1 MAINLNDMMSRSS
14 GAAQA
19 ALGLRYGTVA
29 QPPALNFVQPAL
41 AATATAKSAQKDAV
55 EPITEL
61 SMAGMVNATNA
72 SLDKLMLLATGN
84 LTPTST
90 KKMQATELG
99 GVKS

>member
-1 MAINLNDMMSRSS
+1 MAINVSDMMSRSS

-19 ALGLRYGTVA
+19 ALGIRYGSVA
-29 QPPALNFVQPAL
+29 QPPALNFVQPTL

>member
-1 MAINLNDMMSRSS
+1 MAINVNDMMSRSS

-29 QPPALNFVQPAL
+29 QPPALNFVQPTL

-61 SMAGMVNATNA
+61 SMAGMVNAANA
-72 SLDKLMLLATGN
+72 SLDKLVLLATGN
-84 LTPTST
+84 LTPAAT
-90 KKMQATELG
+90 KKTQATELG
-99 GVKS
+99 GVKN

>member
-1 MAINLNDMMSRSS
+1 MAINVSDMMSRSS

-29 QPPALNFVQPAL
+29 QPPALNFVQPTL
-41 AATATAKSAQKDAV
+41 TATASAKAAQKDAV

-61 SMAGMVNATNA
+61 SMAGMVNAANA
-72 SLDKLMLLATGN
+72 SLDKLVLLATGN

>member
-1 MAINLNDMMSRSS
+1 MAINVNDMMSRSS

-29 QPPALNFVQPAL
+29 QPPALNFVQPTL

-90 KKMQATELG
+90 KKMQPQNSGE
-99 GVKS
+99 

>member
-1 MAINLNDMMSRSS
+1 MAININDMMSRSS

-29 QPPALNFVQPAL
+29 QPPALNFVQPTL
-41 AATATAKSAQKDAV
+41 AATASAKAAQADAE

-72 SLDKLMLLATGN
+72 RLDKLVLLATGN

-99 GVKS
+99 GVES

>member
-29 QPPALNFVQPAL
+29 QPPALNFVQPTL
-41 AATATAKSAQKDAV
+41 AATTSAKTSQKDAV

>member
-1 MAINLNDMMSRSS
+1 MAINVSDMMSRSS

-29 QPPALNFVQPAL
+29 QPPALNFVQPVF
-41 AATATAKSAQKDAV
+41 AATATAKSAQKEAV

-72 SLDKLMLLATGN
+72 SLDKLVLLATGN

>member
-1 MAINLNDMMSRSS
+1 MAINVSDMMSRSS

-19 ALGLRYGTVA
+19 ALGIRYGSVA
-29 QPPALNFVQPAL
+29 QPPALNFVQPTL
-41 AATATAKSAQKDAV
+41 AATASAKAAQKDAV
-55 EPITEL
+55 EL
-61 SMAGMVNATNA
+61 SMAGMVNAANA
-72 SLDKLMLLATGN
+72 SLDKLVLLATGN

>member
-29 QPPALNFVQPAL
+29 QPPALNFVQPTL

-72 SLDKLMLLATGN
+72 SLDRLVALATGSAG
-84 LTPTST
+84 ST
-90 KKMQATELG
+90 KPTTTGAPK
-99 GVKS
+99 

>member
-1 MAINLNDMMSRSS
+1 MAINVSDMMSRSS

-29 QPPALNFVQPAL
+29 QPPALNFVQPTL
-41 AATATAKSAQKDAV
+41 AATATAKPAQKDAV

>member
-1 MAINLNDMMSRSS
+1 MAINVNDMMSRSS

-29 QPPALNFVQPAL
+29 QPPALNFVQPTI

-61 SMAGMVNATNA
+61 SLAGMVNAANA
-72 SLDKLMLLATGN
+72 GLDKLMLLATGKSGK
-84 LTPTST
+84 P
-90 KKMQATELG
+90 ATTGES
-99 GVKS
+99 K

>member
-29 QPPALNFVQPAL
+29 QPPALDFVQPTL

-61 SMAGMVNATNA
+61 SMAGMVNAANA

-90 KKMQATELG
+90 KKPTAAATG
-99 GVKS
+99 APK

>member
-1 MAINLNDMMSRSS
+1 MAINVSDMMSRSS

-29 QPPALNFVQPAL
+29 QPPALNFVQPQLDAI
-41 AATATAKSAQKDAV
+41 AAAKPATKAAV

-61 SMAGMVNATNA
+61 SMAGMVNAVNA

-84 LTPTST
+84 LTPTAT

>member
-1 MAINLNDMMSRSS
+1 MAINVNDMMSRSS

-41 AATATAKSAQKDAV
+41 AATASAKTSQKDAV

-84 LTPTST
+84 LTPTPS